1 MAHWEA
7 HKFGGM
13 SLATSKI
20 YRTVGDLLISKSNVW
35 DVQFEFDNNIEAE
48 VDVNDGMTNI
58 KRNASP
64 SPTMSVVS
72 SRGMI

>member
-13 SLATSKI
+13 SLSTSEI